1 MIEKTTNKM
10 LSKLLFSSLITFIS
24 LSMSIKL
31 EAQEKRISTKNSLIN
46 RFCMATLKSKLDIK
60 NKQNLNE
67 ISNFTCECFFKK
79 YNSGNSLKS
88 SRVYC
93 RDKASEKYNL

>member
-1 MIEKTTNKM
+1 M
-10 LSKLLFSSLITFIS
+10 LSKFLFSSLITFIG

-31 EAQEKRISTKNSLIN
+31 EAKEKRISTKNSLIN

>member
-1 MIEKTTNKM
+1 M
-10 LSKLLFSSLITFIS
+10 ITFLLIDIGIN
-24 LSMSIKL
+24 LK
-31 EAQEKRISTKNSLIN
+31 AQEKKISTKNNLIN
-46 RFCMATLKSKLDIK
+46 KFCIATLKSKLNIE

-67 ISNFTCECFFKK
+67 ISDFTCECFFKK

-88 SRVYC
+88 SRAYC

>member
-1 MIEKTTNKM
+1 M
-10 LSKLLFSSLITFIS
+10 ITFLFMDMGIN
-24 LSMSIKL
+24 L
-31 EAQEKRISTKNSLIN
+31 EAQENTISTKNSLITK
-46 RFCMATLKSKLDIK
+46 FCIATLKSKLDIK

-67 ISNFTCECFFKK
+67 ISDFTCECFFKK

>member
-1 MIEKTTNKM
+1 M
-10 LSKLLFSSLITFIS
+10 LSKLLLINIIS
-24 LSMSIKL
+24 FLLIDMGINL
-31 EAQEKRISTKNSLIN
+31 EAKETKISTRNSLIN
-46 RFCMATLKSKLDIK
+46 KFCIATLKSKLDIK

-93 RDKASEKYNL
+93 RDKATEKYNL

>member
-1 MIEKTTNKM
+1 MGI
-10 LSKLLFSSLITFIS
+10 I
-24 LSMSIKL
+24 L
-31 EAQEKRISTKNSLIN
+31 EAQENTISTKNNLITK
-46 RFCMATLKSKLDIK
+46 FCIATLKSKLDIK

-67 ISNFTCECFFKK
+67 ISDFTCECFFKK
-79 YNSGNSLKS
+79 YNSGNSLKN

>member
-1 MIEKTTNKM
+1 MGIN
-10 LSKLLFSSLITFIS
+10 
-24 LSMSIKL
+24 L
-31 EAQEKRISTKNSLIN
+31 EAQEKKISTKNSLIN
-46 RFCMATLKSKLDIK
+46 KFCIATLKSKLDIK
-60 NKQNLNE
+60 NKQSLNE
-67 ISNFTCECFFKK
+67 ISDYTCECFFKK

>member
-1 MIEKTTNKM
+1 MGIN
-10 LSKLLFSSLITFIS
+10 
-24 LSMSIKL
+24 L
-31 EAQEKRISTKNSLIN
+31 EAQENTISSKNSLITK
-46 RFCMATLKSKLDIK
+46 FCIATLKSKLDIK

-67 ISNFTCECFFKK
+67 ISDFTCECFFKK
-79 YNSGNSLKS
+79 YNSGNSLKN

>member
-1 MIEKTTNKM
+1 IEKTTNKM

-46 RFCMATLKSKLDIK
+46 RFCIATLKSKLDIK

>member
-1 MIEKTTNKM
+1 M

-46 RFCMATLKSKLDIK
+46 RFCMATLKSKLDIN